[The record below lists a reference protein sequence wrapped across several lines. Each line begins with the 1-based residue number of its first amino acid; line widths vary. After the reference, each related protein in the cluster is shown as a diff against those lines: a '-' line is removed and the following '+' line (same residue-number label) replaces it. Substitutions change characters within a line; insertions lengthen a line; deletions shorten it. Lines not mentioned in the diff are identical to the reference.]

1 MVNGRKKRIIDEQ
14 TRKFHA
20 NLNHIGPDF
29 RKSRKMNNNSG
40 GNYDSGSSNTNNHI
54 LKGGSSNLSAYGG
67 QGGVIN
73 CEVIWNNKLDPIDAN
88 FKIET
93 N

>member
-1 MVNGRKKRIIDEQ
+1 MVNIHKYNKMKEQ
-14 TRKFHA
+14 TREALA